1 MFGVGH
7 VTKRFGSTV
16 AVDDLSFELGVGQI
30 VALLG
35 ENGSGKSTI
44 IGVLAGLFGQDFD
57 GQLSI
62 GGERYRPL
70 DVAHAER
77 NGIVVIAQE
86 INVVPELTVAQTL
99 FLNNEPTRWGLVDHL
114 AMRQQAAEILDRFD
128 VPIDAVQPIGSLDL
142 ASQQLVMIA
151 RALHKNA
158 RLLILDEPTAALT
171 GDETRPVVRALAPLP
186 GAGTTSLFVS
196 HRLAEV
202 FAIADRI
209 LVLRDGAL
217 VGATTRRPRPAN
229 ASSTR
234 CSGRAARSSRIA
246 GHHPR
251 RASRARPS
259 RDCGSS
265 TSPRCHR
272 WSPGVAWSTTSAST
286 SEAARSLVCSDCS
299 ARESA

>member
-1 MFGVGH
+1 M
-7 VTKRFGSTV
+7 

-57 GQLSI
+57 G
-62 GGERYRPL
+62 RAHDRRRAVPAARRRPCRAQRHRR
-70 DVAHAER
+70 DRPGDQRRPRAHGRPNPLPQQRADALGPR
-77 NGIVVIAQE
+77 RPSGDA
-86 INVVPELTVAQTL
+86 
-99 FLNNEPTRWGLVDHL
+99 PTGRRRSWT
-114 AMRQQAAEILDRFD
+114 EFD
-128 VPIDAVQPIGSLDL
+128 VPTSTPAQPIGSLDL

-171 GDETRPVVRALAPLP
+171 GDETDRLFERLRSYRAR
-186 GAGTTSLFVS
+186 GTTSLFVS

-217 VGATTRRPRPAN
+217 VGDHDTAATTRD

-234 CSGRAARSSRIA
+234 CSGRAPRSSRIA
-246 GHHPR
+246 GHRPR
-251 RASRARPS
+251 RARRAGPY

-265 TSPRCHR
+265 TSPPCHR
-272 WSPGVAWSTTSAST
+272 WSPGAAWSTTSAST

-299 ARESA
+299 AREPA